1 MGLRSIDIYT
11 MSLFPELR
19 AARSPAP
26 TPKIKGART
35 KGVSAAEEDPLLTI
49 RQRTRKAWKGLPQ
62 EAKAA
67 LSSVFDLATK
77 TVCLRTGS
85 MERSAGEGGNRYAS
99 RIQPT
104 RGVTRIEGAAYPSRW
119 TEADHRREE
128 QRRARQRPPRPV
140 AKAKT
145 RGKIVREAD
154 GEAVD

>member
-1 MGLRSIDIYT
+1 MSLRSIDTYT

-26 TPKIKGART
+26 SPRIKSARA
-35 KGVSAAEEDPLLTI
+35 KAGEDPLLQI
-49 RQRTRKAWKGLPQ
+49 RQRTRKAWKGLPK

-67 LSSVFDLATK
+67 LSSVFDLASK
-77 TVCLRTGS
+77 TLSLRRGS
-85 MERSAGEGGNRYAS
+85 MDCPAGEGAGSKYAS

-104 RGVTRIEGAAYPSRW
+104 RGVTRVEGAAYPSRW
-119 TEADHRREE
+119 TEADHHREE

-145 RGKIVREAD
+145 RGKVVRAAD